1 MADPGGA
8 GYGMVTQVPAEV
20 DDRRGGL
27 TADRVSFLP
36 VASPTCD
43 RSLGNEDDEHKREVD
58 MPRRGIAVAV
68 IVIVAC
74 FIVLGLTSD
83 FLVDWA
89 WFSAIG
95 YLDVFG
101 TILGGKA
108 VLFFA
113 VFAGSSIL
121 LWGTDPWPPGSPGD
135 GGMCIPS
142 VLRRK
147 PAGFRHC

>member
-1 MADPGGA
+1 MADSGGA
-8 GYGMVTQVPAEV
+8 GYGMVNSRSGEV
-20 DDRRGGL
+20 HDRRGGL

-36 VASPTCD
+36 VASPKCD
-43 RSLGNEDDEHKREVD
+43 RSLGNEDDEHTREVD

-101 TILGGKA
+101 TILAGKA

-113 VFAGSSIL
+113 VFAPRIRSEEHTSELQSRVDLVCRL
-121 LWGTDPWPPGSPGD
+121 LLEKKKEDDKVTS
-135 GGMCIPS
+135 
-142 VLRRK
+142 
-147 PAGFRHC
+147 

>member
-1 MADPGGA
+1 
-8 GYGMVTQVPAEV
+8 
-20 DDRRGGL
+20 
-27 TADRVSFLP
+27 
-36 VASPTCD
+36 
-43 RSLGNEDDEHKREVD
+43 

-101 TILGGKA
+101 TILAGKA

-113 VFAGSSIL
+113 VFAGSAIF
-121 LWGTDPWPPGSPGD
+121 LWVNGSLASGS
-135 GGMCIPS
+135 CAS
-142 VLRRK
+142 RRL
-147 PAGFRHC
+147 